1 MGVQRYWKSIQME
14 FDSELKCEQIDS
26 VLNLIGMNQRCIPK
40 QRKTGNSTEIKIESS
55 RIHVEA

>member
-1 MGVQRYWKSIQME
+1 ME

-26 VLNLIGMNQRCIPK
+26 VLNLIGMSQQSILD
-40 QRKTGNSTEIKIESS
+40 QSKTKNSTEIRIESS